1 MDFISN
7 LWSIDP
13 SDETYNN
20 NESETNEHELFANII
35 KRAILDASI
44 KQQATLNWEA
54 IDFLFTDRVN
64 PYVEL
69 FGLDAQQFKEGLLQE
84 MRSYRSRISKRGD
97 VNKRNFMINYERFH
111 GKPFRSS
118 VPRDVIYGA
127 VFR

>member
-1 MDFISN
+1 MDFINN
-7 LWSIDP
+7 LWSLDQDDDSYNKIHP
-13 SDETYNN
+13 ETP
-20 NESETNEHELFANII
+20 EMDLFAAII

-44 KQQATLNWEA
+44 KKQATLNWEA
-54 IDFLFTDRVN
+54 IDFLFNGGVD

-69 FGLDAQQFKEGLLQE
+69 FGLDADEFKAGLLQE
-84 MRSYRSRISKRGD
+84 MQAYRHRISKRGD

-127 VFR
+127 VHK